1 MQRKAREKRNA
12 IPGGCDALPSGTA
25 GCLGKGGST
34 GGGNRNRLEKVVPT
48 LQSAFFVGK
57 AWVLKKQGLRWILMW
72 LESWNRGTVEKT
84 FGYFWDEHG
93 TTKWGPL
100 DS

>member
-1 MQRKAREKRNA
+1 
-12 IPGGCDALPSGTA
+12 
-25 GCLGKGGST
+25 
-34 GGGNRNRLEKVVPT
+34 
-48 LQSAFFVGK
+48 
-57 AWVLKKQGLRWILMW
+57 MW